1 MQQLDTYPI
10 EDFLNK
16 ARVAKKTNQKTLV
29 MSNKEYADLYDSLA
43 VVMTRLSGILDKVVA
58 TPGATDTI
66 EVKMNGGNF

>member
-16 ARVAKKTNQKTLV
+16 ARVAKKTNQKTLT
-29 MSNKEYADLYDSLA
+29 MSSKEYADLYDSLA
-43 VVMTRLSGILDKVVA
+43 VVMTRLSGVLDKVSN
-58 TPGATDTI
+58 TPQASSTI

>member
-16 ARVAKKTNQKTLV
+16 ARVAKKTNQRTLV
-29 MSNKEYADLYDSLA
+29 MSSKEYADLYDSLA
-43 VVMTRLSGILDKVVA
+43 VVMTRLSGILDKIA
-58 TPGATDTI
+58 AAPAAPASI

>member
-16 ARVAKKTNQKTLV
+16 ARVARKTNQKTLV
-29 MSNKEYADLYDSLA
+29 LSSSEYTNLYDSLA
-43 VVMTRLSGILDKVVA
+43 LAMTRLSGILDNAVSTPA
-58 TPGATDTI
+58 TTGPI

>member
-29 MSNKEYADLYDSLA
+29 MSSKEYADLYDSLA
-43 VVMTRLSGILDKVVA
+43 VVMTRLSGILDKIVA
-58 TPGATDTI
+58 APTAPAAI

>member
-29 MSNKEYADLYDSLA
+29 MSSKEYTDLYDSLA
-43 VVMTRLSGILDKVVA
+43 VVMTRLSGILDNIA
-58 TPGATDTI
+58 AAPTAPASI

>member
-29 MSNKEYADLYDSLA
+29 MSSKEYADLYDSLA
-43 VVMTRLSGILDKVVA
+43 LVMTRLSGILDKIA
-58 TPGATDTI
+58 TTPTTTGPI

>member
-29 MSNKEYADLYDSLA
+29 MSSKEYADLYDSLA
-43 VVMTRLSGILDKVVA
+43 VVMTRLSGILDKIA
-58 TPGATDTI
+58 APTAPAAI